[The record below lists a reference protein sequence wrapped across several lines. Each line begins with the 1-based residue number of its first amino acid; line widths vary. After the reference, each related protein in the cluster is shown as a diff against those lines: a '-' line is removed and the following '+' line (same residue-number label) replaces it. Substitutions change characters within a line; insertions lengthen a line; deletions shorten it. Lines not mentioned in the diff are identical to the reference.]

1 MNERVPA
8 VTRGLVFY
16 KKEENFMLQY
26 IPSKLML
33 QELHAIIS
41 YRRIAQCTG
50 ITETVLVQRNWRN
63 SELSVQDY
71 IKLRNFYEAFKTGM
85 SGPVLDVLTR
95 RTEAINTEAA
105 AEETTEKA
113 EA

>member
-1 MNERVPA
+1 MIE
-8 VTRGLVFY
+8 
-16 KKEENFMLQY
+16 Y
-26 IPSKLML
+26 IPSRTML
-33 QELHAIIS
+33 QELHTIMS
-41 YRRIAQCTG
+41 YRRIAQCTD

-85 SGPVLDVLTR
+85 SGSVMEVLAR
-95 RTEAINTEAA
+95 RTKET
-105 AEETTEKA
+105 AEETAEEKA

>member
-1 MNERVPA
+1 
-8 VTRGLVFY
+8 
-16 KKEENFMLQY
+16 MLEY

-33 QELHAIIS
+33 QELHTIMS

-50 ITETVLVQRNWRN
+50 ITETILVQRNWRN

-71 IKLRNFYEAFKTGM
+71 IKLRNFYEGFKTGM
-85 SGPVLDVLTR
+85 TGSMMEVLTR
-95 RTEAINTEAA
+95 RARET
-105 AEETTEKA
+105 AEEKTEEKA

>member
-1 MNERVPA
+1 MIE
-8 VTRGLVFY
+8 
-16 KKEENFMLQY
+16 Y
-26 IPSKLML
+26 IPSRTML
-33 QELHAIIS
+33 QELHTIMS
-41 YRRIAQCTG
+41 YRRIAQCTD

-85 SGPVLDVLTR
+85 TGSVMEVLAR
-95 RTEAINTEAA
+95 RTKET
-105 AEETTEKA
+105 AEETAEEKA